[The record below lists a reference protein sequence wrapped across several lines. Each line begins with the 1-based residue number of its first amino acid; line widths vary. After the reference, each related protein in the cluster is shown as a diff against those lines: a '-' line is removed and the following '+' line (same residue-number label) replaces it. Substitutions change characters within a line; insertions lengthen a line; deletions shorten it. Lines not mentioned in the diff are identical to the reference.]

1 MGFIER
7 FMPRPNRLV
16 KYRSTAIFI
25 LAGIAALLL
34 IGLFFL
40 KPDGFGDWILPGLVL
55 VVLISCIA
63 GILAYKQSTLISK
76 LATEARRM
84 ADGHFD
90 SDVDLFNRKDD
101 LGQLSMSLNLL
112 RKQLRGTTL
121 SSKRLDRILGK
132 MGDAVIL
139 TDPDGKI
146 IRINEAAKNLLGRSE
161 NQLLNFPLREFVAPA
176 HRGEFSL
183 INDGRALETVF
194 VSATDVEIP
203 ISYTS
208 SSIDADDLEFAGYII
223 TARNIAER
231 KLTERRIR
239 YLARI
244 DALTKVSNRMQF
256 QHLLQ
261 RSIARCRR
269 HGKELALLYLDVDRF
284 KDINDTYGHSAGDT
298 CLEAVADRLGANL
311 PGHAV
316 IGRLAGDEFGVAI
329 ELDEPSENVPA
340 YLQSVCKL
348 LLSEISCLLVA
359 QGHEIYMAISIGV
372 ARYPKDA
379 DNVIDLIR
387 NADAALYHVKRSGGH
402 DFEFFDPEMNALAT
416 ERLMLKSKLRRSYEL
431 DELLMHYQPKIR
443 LATGEIVGAEA
454 LVRWELSD
462 RGLVLPSEFI
472 PLAEETNL
480 IVQIGEWVLNQVC
493 ADVSEWQME
502 VPSFGHISVNL
513 SLKQLRQPNF
523 SRRIQTIFSQ
533 HGISPASFELEITE
547 TTLMRDADDTVEILN
562 ELHELGLNLSIDDFG
577 TGYSSLSALQQF
589 PIGTLKIDKSFIR
602 DMSASKDA
610 ATIVSTIIDMAHSM
624 NMYVV
629 AEGVE
634 SQLQLDLLKVLNCDY
649 VQGLLFGE
657 PMTATDY
664 FELLRTQQGGA
675 ISHRSL
681 FA

>member
-1 MGFIER
+1 MQPLR
-7 FMPRPNRLV
+7 KLAQ
-16 KYRSTAIFI
+16 YRSAAMLIMAG
-25 LAGIAALLL
+25 LATLGL
-34 IGLFFL
+34 IGLYFFR
-40 KPDGFGDWILPGLVL
+40 PGDFGIWVLPGLIL
-55 VVLISCIA
+55 IGLISCIA
-63 GILAYKQSTLISK
+63 GILVYRESK
-76 LATEARRM
+76 IIRRLVTEARRL
-84 ADGHFD
+84 ASGDFD
-90 SDVDLFNRKDD
+90 KGSDLIRRKDD
-101 LGQLSMSLNLL
+101 LGHLAASLDKVRQQL
-112 RKQLRGTTL
+112 QGTAL
-121 SSKRLDRILGK
+121 SNKRLDRILWT

-139 TDPDGKI
+139 TDPDGII
-146 IRINEAAKNLLGRSE
+146 IRINEAGTRLLGRNE
-161 NQLLNFPLREFVAPA
+161 KQLVNFAITDFVAPA
-176 HRGEFSL
+176 NRAAFKLNNE
-183 INDGRALETVF
+183 DGALESVF
-194 VSATDVEIP
+194 ISAIGTEIP

-208 SSIDADDLEFAGYII
+208 STIDAEDLDFTGFII

-231 KLTERRIR
+231 KLTEQRIR

-244 DALTKVSNRMQF
+244 DTLTKVSNRMQF

-261 RSIARCRR
+261 RSIAKCRR
-269 HGKELALLYLDVDRF
+269 RGKELALLYLDVDRF
-284 KDINDTYGHSAGDT
+284 KDINDTFGHSAGDT
-298 CLEAVADRLGANL
+298 CLEAVADRLRMTL
-311 PGHAV
+311 PDHAV
-316 IGRLAGDEFGVAI
+316 IGRLAGDEFGVVL
-329 ELDEPSENVPA
+329 ELDESSDSVPA

-348 LLSEISCLLVA
+348 LLTELSQLLVV
-359 QGHEIYMAISIGV
+359 QRHEIYMAMSIGV

-387 NADAALYHVKRSGGH
+387 NADAALYHTKRAGGH
-402 DFEFFDPEMNALAT
+402 DFQFFDPEMNALAA

-493 ADVSEWQME
+493 SDVSEWKTA
-502 VPSFGHISVNL
+502 VTRLGHISVNL

-523 SRRIQTIFSQ
+523 SRRIKKIFGQ
-533 HGISPASFELEITE
+533 HGISPSTFEFEITE
-547 TTLMRDADDTVEILN
+547 TTLTRDTDATVEMLK
-562 ELHELGLNLSIDDFG
+562 ELHELGVNLSIDDFG

-602 DMSASKDA
+602 DMTASKDA

-634 SQLQLDLLKVLNCDY
+634 SELQLDLLKILNCDY

-657 PMTATDY
+657 PMTAADY
-664 FELLRTQQGGA
+664 FELLQTEQGGA
-675 ISHRSL
+675 VSYRPL

>member
-1 MGFIER
+1 MRPRNVLSKFRVPAGFMLAA
-7 FMPRPNRLV
+7 FMTVVLV
-16 KYRSTAIFI
+16 SLLFTEQAWLDDWIVII
-25 LAGIAALLL
+25 LLVIGIAS
-34 IGLFFL
+34 G
-40 KPDGFGDWILPGLVL
+40 
-55 VVLISCIA
+55 IA
-63 GILAYKQSTLISK
+63 GILAYKQLTIISR
-76 LATEARRM
+76 LARDASRL
-84 ADGHFD
+84 ASGNFD
-90 SDVDLFNRKDD
+90 VAEIPVNSNDD
-101 LGQLSMSLNLL
+101 LGQLSTALDQM
-112 RKQLRGTTL
+112 RKQLHGTTL
-121 SSKRLDRILGK
+121 SRQRLDRILGT

-146 IRINEAAKNLLGRSE
+146 IRVNEAALNLLGRSE
-161 NQLLNFPLREFVAPA
+161 SRLVDAPISEFIAPA
-176 HRGEFSL
+176 HRDDFTLANE
-183 INDGRALETVF
+183 RRETETVF
-194 VSATDVEIP
+194 VSATQSEIP
-203 ISYTS
+203 VSYTS
-208 SSIDADDLEFAGYII
+208 SSINADDLDFTGFII

-231 KLTERRIR
+231 KLTEQRIR

-261 RSIARCRR
+261 RSIARSRR

-284 KDINDTYGHSAGDT
+284 KDINDTFGHSAGDT
-298 CLEAVADRLGANL
+298 CLEAVADRLASIMPEN
-311 PGHAV
+311 AI
-316 IGRLAGDEFGVAI
+316 IGRLAGDEFGVAL
-329 ELDEPSENVPA
+329 ELDGPGDSGQA
-340 YLQSVCKL
+340 FLQSICKL
-348 LLSEISCLLVA
+348 VLSELSRLLIV
-359 QGHEIYMAISIGV
+359 QGHEIYMATSIGV

-387 NADAALYHVKRSGGH
+387 NADSALYHTKRAGGH
-402 DFEFFDPEMNALAT
+402 NFEFFDSEMNALAA

-443 LATGEIVGAEA
+443 LATGEIIGAEA
-454 LVRWELSD
+454 LVRWELSE

-480 IVQIGEWVLNQVC
+480 IIQIGEWVLNQVC
-493 ADVSEWQME
+493 ADVSQWQRE

-523 SRRIQTIFSQ
+523 SSRIRTIFGE
-533 HGISPASFELEITE
+533 HGIPPGSFELEITE
-547 TTLMRDADDTVEILN
+547 TTLMRDAESTIKILN
-562 ELHELGLNLSIDDFG
+562 ELHDLGLNLSIDDFG

-602 DMSASKDA
+602 DMTASKDA

-634 SQLQLDLLKVLNCDY
+634 SELQLDLLKILNCDY
-649 VQGLLFGE
+649 AQGLLFGQ
-657 PMTATDY
+657 PMAAADY
-664 FELLRTQQGGA
+664 FELLRTQQGGVV
-675 ISHRSL
+675 SHSPL

>member
-1 MGFIER
+1 MPLPKKFAKYQPTAV
-7 FMPRPNRLV
+7 FM
-16 KYRSTAIFI
+16 
-25 LAGIAALLL
+25 LAGLAALVLA
-34 IGLFFL
+34 GLFFL
-40 KPDGFGDWILPGLVL
+40 QPDRFGHWILPGLIIIG
-55 VVLISCIA
+55 LISCIA
-63 GILAYKQSTLISK
+63 GILAYKQSTIISQ
-76 LATEARRM
+76 LAKEAGRL
-84 ADGHFD
+84 ADGKFD
-90 SDVDLFNRKDD
+90 TGLDPVDRNDD
-101 LGQLSMSLNLL
+101 LGQLSMSLDQMRERLH
-112 RKQLRGTTL
+112 GTTL
-121 SSKRLDRILGK
+121 SSRRLDRILGT

-146 IRINEAAKNLLGRSE
+146 IRINEAVKDLLGRTE
-161 NQLLNFPLREFVAPA
+161 DQLVDFPISTFVAPA
-176 HRGEFSL
+176 NRAEFTL
-183 INDGRALETVF
+183 VNERRALETVF
-194 VSATDVEIP
+194 VSATGTEIP

-208 SSIDADDLEFAGYII
+208 SSIDADDLEFSGFII

-231 KLTERRIR
+231 KLTEQRIR

-244 DALTKVSNRMQF
+244 DTLTKVSNRMQF

-269 HGKELALLYLDVDRF
+269 RGKELALLYLDVDRF
-284 KDINDTYGHSAGDT
+284 KDINDTFGHSAGDT
-298 CLEAVADRLGANL
+298 CLEAVAQRLGIAL
-311 PGHAV
+311 PDHAI
-316 IGRLAGDEFGVAI
+316 IGRLAGDEFGVVL
-329 ELDEPSENVPA
+329 ELDESSDSVPA

-348 LLSEISCLLVA
+348 LLSELSRLLIV
-359 QGHEIYMAISIGV
+359 QGHEIYMATSIGV

-379 DNVIDLIR
+379 DNAIDLIR
-387 NADAALYHVKRSGGH
+387 NADAALYHTKRAGGH
-402 DFEFFDPEMNALAT
+402 DFEFFDPEMNALAA

-493 ADVSEWQME
+493 ADVSQWQKE

-523 SRRIQTIFSQ
+523 SRRIKQIFGQ
-533 HGISPASFELEITE
+533 HGISPGSFELEITE
-547 TTLMRDADDTVEILN
+547 TTLMRDTDGTVEILK
-562 ELHELGLNLSIDDFG
+562 ELHDLGLNLSIDDFG

-602 DMSASKDA
+602 DMTASKDA

-634 SQLQLDLLKVLNCDY
+634 SQLQLDLLKILNCDY

-657 PMTATDY
+657 PMTAADY
-664 FELLRTQQGGA
+664 FELLRTEQGGV
-675 ISHRSL
+675 ISYSPL

>member
-1 MGFIER
+1 
-7 FMPRPNRLV
+7 MPPLNRLA
-16 KYRSTAIFI
+16 KYQPTAVLI
-25 LAGIAALLL
+25 LAVLTALVL
-34 IGLFFL
+34 IGLFFI
-40 KPDGFGDWILPGLVL
+40 KPDGFGDWVLPGLML
-55 VVLISCIA
+55 IVLISCVA
-63 GILAYKQSTLISK
+63 GILAYKQSALISK
-76 LATEARRM
+76 LATQARQM
-84 ADGHFD
+84 AEGDFD
-90 SDVDLFNRKDD
+90 AGEDLVNRKDD
-101 LGQLSMSLNLL
+101 LGKLSRSLNRM
-112 RKQLRGTTL
+112 RKQLHGTTL
-121 SSKRLDRILGK
+121 SSKRLDRILST

-139 TDPDGKI
+139 TDLDGKI

-161 NQLLNFPLREFVAPA
+161 EQLLNFSLRAFVAPSNRA
-176 HRGEFSL
+176 EFTL
-183 INDGRALETVF
+183 INEGRALETVF

-208 SSIDADDLEFAGYII
+208 SSIDADDLDFTGFII

-231 KLTERRIR
+231 KLTEQRIR

-269 HGKELALLYLDVDRF
+269 RGKELALLYLDVDRF
-284 KDINDTYGHSAGDT
+284 KDINDTFGHSAGDT
-298 CLEAVADRLGANL
+298 CLEAVADRLGAAL
-311 PGHAV
+311 PDHTV
-316 IGRLAGDEFGVAI
+316 IGRLAGDEFGVAL

-348 LLSEISCLLVA
+348 LLSEISRLLIA
-359 QGHEIYMAISIGV
+359 QGHEIYMAMSIGV

-387 NADAALYHVKRSGGH
+387 NADAALYHTKRSGGH
-402 DFEFFDPEMNALAT
+402 NFEFFDAEMNVLAA
-416 ERLMLKSKLRRSYEL
+416 ERLLLKSKLRRSYEL

-454 LVRWELSD
+454 LVRWEVSD

-480 IVQIGEWVLNQVC
+480 IIHIGEWVLNQVC
-493 ADVSEWQME
+493 NDVSAWQME

-523 SRRIQTIFSQ
+523 SRRIQKIFSQ

-547 TTLMRDADDTVEILN
+547 TTLMRDADDTIEVLN

-634 SQLQLDLLKVLNCDY
+634 SQLQLDLLRVLNCDY

-664 FELLRTQQGGA
+664 FELLRTQRGGA
-675 ISHRSL
+675 ISYSPL

>member
-1 MGFIER
+1 MRPRNIFAKYLAPAV
-7 FMPRPNRLV
+7 FM
-16 KYRSTAIFI
+16 
-25 LAGIAALLL
+25 LAGVTTLVL
-34 IGLFFL
+34 IGLHFAGQSWL
-40 KPDGFGDWILPGLVL
+40 YDWILPIL
-55 VVLISCIA
+55 LIIGIIFCIA
-63 GILAYKQSTLISK
+63 AILAYKQLAIISR
-76 LATEARRM
+76 LAGDASRL
-84 ADGHFD
+84 ANGDFD
-90 SDVDLFNRKDD
+90 MPEIPLTSEDD
-101 LGQLSMSLNLL
+101 LGQLSAALEQM
-112 RKQLRGTTL
+112 RKQLHGTTL
-121 SSKRLDRILGK
+121 SSKRLDRILGT

-146 IRINEAAKNLLGRSE
+146 TRINEAATVLLGRSE
-161 NQLLNFPLREFVAPA
+161 NELVDMQINKFVAPA
-176 HRGEFSL
+176 HR
-183 INDGRALETVF
+183 DGFTLANEQRDLETVF
-194 VSATDVEIP
+194 VTAMEAEIP

-208 SSIDADDLEFAGYII
+208 SSIDADDLDFTGFII

-231 KLTERRIR
+231 KLTEQRIR

-261 RSIARCRR
+261 RSIARSRR
-269 HGKELALLYLDVDRF
+269 RGKELVLLYLDVDRF
-284 KDINDTYGHSAGDT
+284 KDINDTFGHSAGDT
-298 CLEAVADRLGANL
+298 CLEAIADRLAAAL
-311 PGHAV
+311 PDRAI
-316 IGRLAGDEFGVAI
+316 IGRLAGDEFGVVL
-329 ELDEPSENVPA
+329 ELDEPRDSIPA
-340 YLQSVCKL
+340 FLQSVCKL
-348 LLSEISCLLVA
+348 ILSELSKLLIV
-359 QGHEIYMAISIGV
+359 QGNEIYIAMSIGV
-372 ARYPKDA
+372 ARYPRDA

-387 NADAALYHVKRSGGH
+387 NADAALYHTKRAGGH
-402 DFEFFDPEMNALAT
+402 NFEFFDPEMNALAA

-454 LVRWELSD
+454 LVRWELSE

-480 IVQIGEWVLNQVC
+480 IVQIGEWVLNKVC
-493 ADVSEWQME
+493 ADASQWRKE
-502 VPSFGHISVNL
+502 VPSIGHISVNL

-523 SRRIQTIFSQ
+523 STRIQQIFQQ
-533 HGISPASFELEITE
+533 HGISPSSFELEITE
-547 TTLMRDADDTVEILN
+547 TTLMQDADSTVEILN
-562 ELHELGLNLSIDDFG
+562 QLHDLGLNLSIDDFG

-602 DMSASKDA
+602 DMAASKDA

-634 SQLQLDLLKVLNCDY
+634 SELQLDLLKILNCDY

-657 PMTATDY
+657 PMTAANY
-664 FELLRTQQGGA
+664 FHLLRTEQAGA
-675 ISHRSL
+675 VAYSPL

>member
-1 MGFIER
+1 MR
-7 FMPRPNRLV
+7 PRNFLS
-16 KYRSTAIFI
+16 KYQAPTILT
-25 LAGIAALLL
+25 LAGVMILVLLSLLFAGQRWLDDWIPLILLVIGIATCIAA
-34 IGLFFL
+34 
-40 KPDGFGDWILPGLVL
+40 ILT
-55 VVLISCIA
+55 
-63 GILAYKQSTLISK
+63 YKQLTIISR
-76 LATEARRM
+76 LARDASRL
-84 ADGHFD
+84 ADGDFD
-90 SDVDLFNRKDD
+90 IPEIPVNSNDD
-101 LGQLSMSLNLL
+101 LGQLSTALDQM
-112 RKQLRGTTL
+112 RKQLHGTTL
-121 SSKRLDRILGK
+121 SRQRLDRILGT

-146 IRINEAAKNLLGRSE
+146 VRVNEAATKLLGPTE
-161 NQLLNFPLREFVAPA
+161 DTLVAMPITDFIPPG
-176 HRGEFSL
+176 HRDDFTLTTGK
-183 INDGRALETVF
+183 GALETVF
-194 VSATDVEIP
+194 LTASAAEIP

-208 SSIDADDLEFAGYII
+208 SSIDADDLDFAGFII

-231 KLTERRIR
+231 KLTEQRIR

-261 RSIARCRR
+261 RSIARSRKT
-269 HGKELALLYLDVDRF
+269 GKELALLYLDVDRF
-284 KDINDTYGHSAGDT
+284 KDINDTYGHSTGDS
-298 CLEAVADRLGANL
+298 CLEAVANRLATVLPEGAI
-311 PGHAV
+311 
-316 IGRLAGDEFGVAI
+316 IGRLAGDEFGVVL
-329 ELDEPSENVPA
+329 ELEEPSDSVPA
-340 YLQSVCKL
+340 FLQSVCKL
-348 LLSEISCLLVA
+348 ILSELSQLLIV
-359 QGHEIYMAISIGV
+359 QGHEIYMATSIGV

-387 NADAALYHVKRSGGH
+387 NADAALYHTKRSGGH
-402 DFEFFDPEMNALAT
+402 NFEFFDAEMNAMAA

-454 LVRWELSD
+454 LVRWELSE
-462 RGLVLPSEFI
+462 RGLILPSEFI

-493 ADVSEWQME
+493 ADVSQWQRE
-502 VPSFGHISVNL
+502 VPAFGHISVNL

-523 SRRIQTIFSQ
+523 STRIQKIFAE
-533 HGISPASFELEITE
+533 HGISPDAFELEITE
-547 TTLMRDADDTVEILN
+547 TTLMRDADSTVEILN
-562 ELHELGLNLSIDDFG
+562 ELHDLGLNLSIDDFG

-602 DMSASKDA
+602 DMTASKDA

-634 SQLQLDLLKVLNCDY
+634 SQLQLDLLKILNCDY
-649 VQGLLFGE
+649 VQGLLFGQ
-657 PMTATDY
+657 PMNAMDY
-664 FELLRTQQGGA
+664 IELLRTEQGGTV
-675 ISHRSL
+675 SYGPL